1 MSFLYE
7 FIVKVE
13 LNEEVEKK
21 TQELTNANNYIIYGI
36 QSWLDT
42 ISTID
47 ENLKIREIVFL
58 SQYNIYNNIIQYFS
72 GDKIVSMNAYS
83 KFPLVIQ

>member
-21 TQELTNANNYIIYGI
+21 TQELSTVNNYLIYGI
-36 QSWLDT
+36 QSWLD
-42 ISTID
+42 INSTVD
-47 ENLKIREIVFL
+47 ENLKIREIIFL
-58 SQYNIYNNIIQYFS
+58 SQYNIYNNIVQYFS
-72 GDKIVSMNAYS
+72 GDKIVGINAYT
-83 KFPLVIQ
+83 KFPLVVQ